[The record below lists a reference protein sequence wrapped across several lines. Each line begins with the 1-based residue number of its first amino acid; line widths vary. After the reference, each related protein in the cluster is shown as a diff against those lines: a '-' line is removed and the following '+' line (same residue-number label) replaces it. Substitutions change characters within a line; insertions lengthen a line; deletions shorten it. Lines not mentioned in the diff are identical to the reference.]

1 MDPIDRISSLL
12 SGAGEATNSASSR
25 PVEGSKPFAESVR
38 EVIRSTDTDIQA
50 AEGASASFAAGETDI
65 VETMLAISRAELSL
79 NEAIAFR
86 NRFLEAYREIMSLQ
100 L

>member
-12 SGAGEATNSASSR
+12 SPSTSAKEAA
-25 PVEGSKPFAESVR
+25 PVVSGKPFGDRVR
-38 EVIRSTDTDIQA
+38 DTVLAADSDVRA
-50 AEGASASFAAGETDI
+50 AERAATDLAAGESDI

-79 NEAIAFR
+79 NEVVAFR

>member
-12 SGAGEATNSASSR
+12 SGAGEVGTPASS
-25 PVEGSKPFAESVR
+25 PPLTGSKPFAESVR
-38 EVIRSTDTDIQA
+38 DVIQSADSDIRT
-50 AEGASASFAAGETDI
+50 AEGASAGLAAGETDI

-79 NEAIAFR
+79 NEVVAFR